1 MLRTGEIIRHT
12 TKASNHK
19 QSYQLIEQKKE
30 DNIMIKSFITQ
41 KKVKFPLTLRK
52 LFDKAKL
59 LLVCIIFAFIWN
71 TAWNTIP
78 VTAQVT
84 DNISNSIQLL
94 LGAKNAQV
102 TGSYEDAVTN
112 AKINYLES
120 QITALKEDLQ
130 TLQTVLDSK

>member
-1 MLRTGEIIRHT
+1 MSKNYIKYAFGGGKNLTERQESGRTDNLIR
-12 TKASNHK
+12 K
-19 QSYQLIEQKKE
+19 
-30 DNIMIKSFITQ
+30 
-41 KKVKFPLTLRK
+41 K

-59 LLVCIIFAFIWN
+59 LLVCIIFAFVWN
-71 TAWNTIP
+71 TVWNTIP

-84 DNISNSIQLL
+84 DNISCSIQSL

-120 QITALKEDLQ
+120 QITALKGDLQ